1 MLDLLTGFV
10 AELRAAG
17 IPVSLTEHLD
27 AAEAMRHIP
36 LEDREGLKYALGA
49 SLVKSS
55 THWRAYE
62 TTFEIYFSLRGP
74 EYRIGDTE
82 PDADAD
88 ADESEENEAARLAGR
103 GTGKGQGRGGGGG
116 QEGMT
121 SEELAELLYKALLGS
136 NSAMIAAVARHAVAR
151 YAGMEPGRP
160 VGGTYYLYRTLRN
173 LDLDGIL
180 NRLLDDARA
189 GSTSPPPVGVTG
201 TEPDGDPGGQVTFTA
216 LEERLLR
223 DEFQSRI
230 DQLRREIE
238 NEIRRRLV
246 ADRGSEALAKSLRKP
261 LPEDVDVMHATREE
275 MVLLR
280 KALQPLSRKLAVRL
294 ARKRRHGRKGPLDF
308 RSTVRHSLSTGGVP
322 LDPKFRYPRPAKPEI
337 VVIAD
342 ISGSVASFARFTLH
356 LVHAISSQFSKV
368 RSFVFIDGIDE
379 VTRFFEHADDPADA
393 VHRINTEA
401 DVIWV
406 DGHSD
411 YGHALTVF
419 WERWG
424 EEINPRTSVL
434 LLGDAREQL
443 PRLPGLGGQGTPGS
457 GPPRLLAEPRASGLL
472 EFRGLDRRR
481 VRRPLRQCHRVPY
494 LAAARA
500 IRRGTGLMVEGAG
513 GGFEGLVAAPPAR
526 RSAVADAGADV
537 HAPTTAPPAGIRTV
551 AATRPSI
558 TTRLVLVRHGEAECN
573 VSGICGGIKGCT
585 GLTAEGVR
593 QVKALGERLAMTG
606 ELAGADALYASL
618 LPRAIETAE
627 IVGAGPRIHQPGRDL
642 RPTPDHRYRVRTL

>member
-27 AAEAMRHIP
+27 AAEAMRHVP

-74 EYRIGDTE
+74 EYRI
-82 PDADAD
+82 A
-88 ADESEENEAARLAGR
+88 ESELEEEGEQSDENDAAKLAGR
-103 GTGKGQGRGGGGG
+103 GTGKGRGEGGGGG
-116 QEGMT
+116 QEGM
-121 SEELAELLYKALLGS
+121 SPEELAELLYKALLGA
-136 NSAMIAAVARHAVAR
+136 NDAMISAVARHAVAR

-173 LDLDGIL
+173 LDLDRIL
-180 NRLLDDARA
+180 DRLLEDARVA
-189 GSTSPPPVGVTG
+189 STSPATS
-201 TEPDGDPGGQVTFTA
+201 DPGAGPEADIGGQVTFTA

-230 DQLRREIE
+230 DQLRHEIE

-261 LPEDVDVMHATREE
+261 LPEDVDVMHATRDE
-275 MVLLR
+275 MALLK

-322 LDPKFRYPRPAKPEI
+322 LEPKFRYPRPAKPEI

-379 VTRFFEHADDPADA
+379 VTRFFENADDPADA

-424 EEINPRTSVL
+424 EEITPRTSVL
-434 LLGDAREQL
+434 LLGDARNNYHASQAWVVKELQDRSRRVYWL
-443 PRLPGLGGQGTPGS
+443 NP
-457 GPPRLLAEPRASGLL
+457 EPRAYWNSGDSIVG
-472 EFRGLDRRR
+472 EYGVHCDSVIECRT
-481 VRRPLRQCHRVPY
+481 LRQLEYFV
-494 LAAARA
+494 
-500 IRRGTGLMVEGAG
+500 
-513 GGFEGLVAAPPAR
+513 
-526 RSAVADAGADV
+526 
-537 HAPTTAPPAGIRTV
+537 
-551 AATRPSI
+551 
-558 TTRLVLVRHGEAECN
+558 
-573 VSGICGGIKGCT
+573 
-585 GLTAEGVR
+585 
-593 QVKALGERLAMTG
+593 G
-606 ELAGADALYASL
+606 ELA
-618 LPRAIETAE
+618 
-627 IVGAGPRIHQPGRDL
+627 
-642 RPTPDHRYRVRTL
+642 